1 MLSKAIY
8 TVITSLAITFSS
20 FSCQNNSDQ
29 VASSKKENIE
39 LNNYVNNFI
48 GTGEHG
54 HTYPGAQVPFGM
66 VQLSPDNGKSGWD
79 WVSGYH
85 ISDSVIVGFSHT
97 HLSGAGIGD
106 LQDIS
111 IMPTMSE
118 FDISKTFKDRLEK
131 PYADFYSHENETA
144 SPGYY
149 QVQLIN
155 NDINVELTATNRTGF
170 HKYTFKK
177 EGERKIVLDLSYAQN
192 WDATTKSEFNIESN
206 TVVSGYRYSSG
217 WANDQKVFFVMEF
230 SEAFIDADISTDGTM
245 STSKTVTG
253 KESKALFSFSKESKT
268 ILVKVAISAVSID
281 GAKANMKA
289 ENNNFDFE
297 KVKSN
302 AQDLWNNNLNNIVVE
317 GRTEDDRT
325 VFYTSLYH
333 SELAPTTYS
342 DFDGQ
347 YRGGDQKI
355 HDALEYNYMTGLSL
369 WDVFR
374 AQNPLMTIVNPD
386 VAVDIANT
394 MLAHFDETGIL
405 PVWVLAGNETN
416 TMTGYHSVSMLA
428 EVILKDLKGLD
439 YDKAFEAMK
448 STMMQDQRGL
458 KGMREYGFVP
468 FDTMDESVTISLELA
483 YNDYGVAEV
492 AKKLGHEEDY
502 KYFIER
508 SMAYQHLFDKSVG
521 FMRGKNTTGEWR
533 PNFDPKH
540 SAHRKGT
547 DYTEGNAWQ
556 HSWFVL
562 HDVQGL
568 VNEFGGIEPFE
579 KQLTQLFNESS
590 EITGDNSSPDI
601 TGLIGQY
608 AHGNEPSHHI
618 AYMYNYIGQPWKTQE
633 LVHKIMK
640 EQYPNSPEG
649 ISGNEDMG
657 QMSAWYVVSA
667 LGFYPVNPTDG
678 NFIIGTPMF
687 EKATINLAEGKSF
700 VITAND
706 VSDSNYYIQSAKLNG
721 KKLKRNFFTYRE
733 LMDGG
738 TLEFEMGDK
747 PNKEWGSDLSLLAPS
762 VSELK

>member
-1 MLSKAIY
+1 MTLKTFKLVFVALATSIVY
-8 TVITSLAITFSS
+8 T
-20 FSCQNNSDQ
+20 SCTNP
-29 VASSKKENIE
+29 KKENRK
-39 LNNYVNNFI
+39 VNSISLVNSFI
-48 GTGEHG
+48 GTGAHG

-111 IMPTMSE
+111 IMPTMAE
-118 FDISKTFKDRLEK
+118 FDISTNYKDRLEK
-131 PYADFYSHENETA
+131 PYSDFYTHDKETA

-149 QVQLIN
+149 QVLLEN
-155 NDINVELTATNRTGF
+155 NDIDVELTATNRTGM
-170 HKYTFKK
+170 HKYTFNKA
-177 EGERKIVLDLSYAQN
+177 GGRNIVLDLSYAQN
-192 WDATTKSEFNIESN
+192 WDATVQSEINIVDNKSI
-206 TVVSGYRYSSG
+206 SGYRFSSG
-217 WANDQKVFFVMEF
+217 WAKDQKVFFVMKF
-230 SEAFIDADISTDGTM
+230 SEPFVDGKY
-245 STSKTVTG
+245 SVDG
-253 KESKALFSFSKESKT
+253 KLSREKSINGKDVKALFHFGKDVKT
-268 ILVKVAISAVSID
+268 IIVKVGISAVSIE
-281 GAKANMKA
+281 GAKANLEK
-289 ENNNFDFE
+289 ENNGWNFEIVRKEAEE
-297 KVKSN
+297 K
-302 AQDLWNNNLNNIVVE
+302 WNSSLNSIIVE
-317 GRTEDDRT
+317 GRTNNEKT
-325 VFYTSLYH
+325 VFYSSLYH
-333 SELAPTTYS
+333 SKLAPTTFS
-342 DFDGQ
+342 DVDKK
-347 YRGGDQKI
+347 YRGGDNKI
-355 HDALEYNYMTGLSL
+355 HKADTFTYMTGLSL

-374 AQNPLMTIVNPD
+374 AHNPLMTIIEPK

-394 MLAHFDETGIL
+394 MLAHYDETGIL
-405 PVWVLAGNETN
+405 PVWVLSGNETN

-428 EVILKDLKGLD
+428 DVIMKDLKGLD
-439 YDKAFEAMK
+439 YERAFQAMK

-458 KGMREYGFVP
+458 KEMREFGFVP
-468 FDTMDESVTISLELA
+468 FDKMDESVTISLELA

-492 AKKLGHEEDY
+492 AKKLGHKEDY
-502 KYFIER
+502 QYFIKR
-508 SMAYQHLFDKSVG
+508 SMAYQQLFDKSVG
-521 FMRGKNTTGEWR
+521 FMRGKNTKGEWR
-533 PNFDPKH
+533 SNFDPKH

-568 VNEFGGIEPFE
+568 INEFGGIEPFE

-640 EQYPNSPEG
+640 EQYPNTPEG

-687 EKATINLAEGKSF
+687 EKSTIKVGNDKTF
-700 VITAND
+700 VISAEN
-706 VSDSNYYIQSAKLNG
+706 VSDDNFYIQSAKLNG
-721 KKLKRNFFTYRE
+721 KPLYKNYITYKE
-733 LMDGG
+733 IMNGG
-738 TLEFEMGDK
+738 TLEFVMGDK
-747 PNKEWGSDLSLLAPS
+747 PNKEWGSDLSLLPPS
-762 VSELK
+762 VSKAK